1 MDKKQLWEAVL
12 GELELTISK
21 ANFNT
26 WFKNTFISSW
36 QDDQIIIGTP
46 NAFTISWLEKKYHKA
61 IVQALENITNF
72 KIKKIIY
79 KVESIEQCNSQ
90 EAISIQSQSDEKLIS
105 KTYLNNP
112 AQKEFE
118 NQAIQKQFNLNPN
131 YSFKNFI
138 IGAGNELAA
147 AAATAITKQLGTK
160 YNPLFIYGGVG
171 LGKTHLIQ
179 AIGNQILSEYPDKKV
194 LYVNSENFSNDFVK
208 AIKTNKTEE
217 FKKKYREV
225 DILLMDDIQFIA
237 NKERTQEE
245 FFHTFN
251 ALHGHNKQLVFTS
264 DRLPK
269 NIPALE
275 ERIVSRFSMGMIV
288 DVIRPDL
295 ETRIAILEAK
305 TKERQIDLNKE
316 IIQYLATA
324 IQNNVRELEGA
335 LNKIIAQHELDGL
348 PVSLESV
355 QKTLSNLS
363 SRSFDKAVNAQ
374 QLIKMVGDF
383 YNLKIESLTG
393 SCRKKEL
400 VNPRQ
405 IAMYLLREELELSY
419 PAIGQEFGGRDHT
432 TAMHAYQKIKKV
444 IENNNRVKQEI
455 ELLKQKLF
463 YS

>member
-1 MDKKQLWEAVL
+1 MDKTQLWEAVL

-26 WFKNTFISSW
+26 WFKNTFVSSW

-61 IVQALENITNF
+61 IIQALENITDY

-79 KVESIEQCNSQ
+79 KVESLEESKFQ
-90 EAISIQSQSDEKLIS
+90 EITLNQPDKKLTQQIF
-105 KTYLNNP
+105 LND
-112 AQKEFE
+112 QK
-118 NQAIQKQFNLNPN
+118 QKQFEEQGIKDKFNLNFK

-138 IGAGNELAA
+138 IGTGNELAA
-147 AAATAITKQLGTK
+147 AAAIAITKQLGTK

-171 LGKTHLIQ
+171 LGKTHLMQ
-179 AIGNQILSEYPDKKV
+179 AIGNQVLLECPDKKV
-194 LYVNSENFSNDFVK
+194 LYVNSENFANDFVK

-217 FKKKYREV
+217 FKKKYRDV

-251 ALHGHNKQLVFTS
+251 TLYGQNKQLVFTS

-275 ERIVSRFSMGMIV
+275 ERIISRFSMGMIA
-288 DVIRPDL
+288 DVSRPDL
-295 ETRIAILEAK
+295 ETRIAILETK
-305 TKERQIDLNKE
+305 LKERQFNLNKE
-316 IIQYLATA
+316 IIQYLATT

-335 LNKIIAQHELDGL
+335 LIKIIAQHELDGR
-348 PVSLESV
+348 PITLENT
-355 QKTLSNLS
+355 KNTLSNLS
-363 SRSFDKAVNAQ
+363 SRSSDKAINAKE
-374 QLIKMVGDF
+374 LIKIVADF
-383 YNLKIESLTG
+383 YNLKIESLSG
-393 SCRKKEL
+393 NCRKKEL

-405 IAMYLLREELELSY
+405 IAMYLLREELEISY
-419 PAIGQEFGGRDHT
+419 PSIGQEFGGRDHT

-444 IENNNRVKQEI
+444 LENNNRVKQEI
-455 ELLKQKLF
+455 ESLKQKL

>member
-147 AAATAITKQLGTK
+147 AAATAIT
-160 YNPLFIYGGVG
+160 
-171 LGKTHLIQ
+171 
-179 AIGNQILSEYPDKKV
+179 
-194 LYVNSENFSNDFVK
+194 
-208 AIKTNKTEE
+208 
-217 FKKKYREV
+217 
-225 DILLMDDIQFIA
+225 
-237 NKERTQEE
+237 
-245 FFHTFN
+245 
-251 ALHGHNKQLVFTS
+251 
-264 DRLPK
+264 
-269 NIPALE
+269 
-275 ERIVSRFSMGMIV
+275 
-288 DVIRPDL
+288 
-295 ETRIAILEAK
+295 
-305 TKERQIDLNKE
+305 
-316 IIQYLATA
+316 
-324 IQNNVRELEGA
+324 NN
-335 LNKIIAQHELDGL
+335 
-348 PVSLESV
+348 
-355 QKTLSNLS
+355 
-363 SRSFDKAVNAQ
+363 
-374 QLIKMVGDF
+374 
-383 YNLKIESLTG
+383 
-393 SCRKKEL
+393 
-400 VNPRQ
+400 
-405 IAMYLLREELELSY
+405 
-419 PAIGQEFGGRDHT
+419 
-432 TAMHAYQKIKKV
+432 
-444 IENNNRVKQEI
+444 
-455 ELLKQKLF
+455 
-463 YS
+463 

>member
-21 ANFNT
+21 ANFST

-36 QDDQIIIGTP
+36 QDDQIVIGTP

-61 IVQALENITNF
+61 IIQALENITDY

-79 KVESIEQCNSQ
+79 KVESLEESKSQ
-90 EAISIQSQSDEKLIS
+90 EIIFSQSNEKL
-105 KTYLNNP
+105 TPQTLLNN
-112 AQKEFE
+112 QE
-118 NQAIQKQFNLNPN
+118 QKQLEEQRIKNKFNLNFK

-138 IGAGNELAA
+138 VGTGNELAA
-147 AAATAITKQLGTK
+147 AAAIAITKQLGTK

-171 LGKTHLIQ
+171 LGKTHLMQ
-179 AIGNQILSEYPDKKV
+179 AIGNQVLLECPDKKV
-194 LYVNSENFSNDFVK
+194 LYVNSENFTNDFVK

-217 FKKKYREV
+217 FKKKYRDV

-251 ALHGHNKQLVFTS
+251 TLHGQNKQLVFTS

-275 ERIVSRFSMGMIV
+275 ERIISRFSMGMIA
-288 DVIRPDL
+288 DISRPDL

-305 TKERQIDLNKE
+305 LKERQFNLNKE
-316 IIQYLATA
+316 IIQYLATT

-335 LNKIIAQHELDGL
+335 LIKIIAQHELDGR
-348 PVSLESV
+348 PITLENV
-355 QKTLSNLS
+355 KNALSSLS
-363 SRSFDKAVNAQ
+363 SRSSDKAINAKE
-374 QLIKMVGDF
+374 LIKIVADF
-383 YNLKIESLTG
+383 YNLKIESLSG
-393 SCRKKEL
+393 NCRKKEL

-405 IAMYLLREELELSY
+405 IAMYLLREELEISY
-419 PAIGQEFGGRDHT
+419 PSIGQEFGGRDHT

-444 IENNNRVKQEI
+444 LENNNRVKQEI
-455 ELLKQKLF
+455 ESLKQKL

>member
-21 ANFNT
+21 ANFST

-36 QDDQIIIGTP
+36 QEDQIVIGTP

-61 IVQALENITNF
+61 IIQALENITDY

-79 KVESIEQCNSQ
+79 KVESPEESKPQ
-90 EAISIQSQSDEKLIS
+90 EIILTQPDEKLAPQ
-105 KTYLNNP
+105 TFLNN
-112 AQKEFE
+112 QE
-118 NQAIQKQFNLNPN
+118 QKQSEEQRIKGKFNLNFK

-138 IGAGNELAA
+138 VGTGNELATA
-147 AAATAITKQLGTK
+147 AAIAITKQLGTK

-171 LGKTHLIQ
+171 LGKTHLMQ
-179 AIGNQILSEYPDKKV
+179 AIGNQILLEHPDKKV
-194 LYVNSENFSNDFVK
+194 LYVNSENFCNDYVK
-208 AIKTNKTEE
+208 SIKTNKTEE
-217 FKKKYREV
+217 FKKKYRDV

-251 ALHGHNKQLVFTS
+251 TLHGQNKQLVFTS

-275 ERIVSRFSMGMIV
+275 ERIISRFSMGMIA
-288 DVIRPDL
+288 DVCRPDL
-295 ETRIAILEAK
+295 ETRIAILEEK
-305 TKERQIDLNKE
+305 LRERQFDLNKE
-316 IIQYLATA
+316 IIQYLATT

-335 LNKIIAQHELDGL
+335 LIKIIAQHELDGR
-348 PVSLESV
+348 PVTLESV
-355 QKTLSNLS
+355 KNTLSSLS
-363 SRSFDKAVNAQ
+363 SRSSDKAINAKE
-374 QLIKMVGDF
+374 LIKIVADF
-383 YNLKIESLTG
+383 YNLKIENLAG

-405 IAMYLLREELELSY
+405 IAMYLLREELEMSY
-419 PAIGQEFGGRDHT
+419 PSIGQEFGGRDHT

-444 IENNNRVKQEI
+444 LENNNRVKQEM
-455 ELLKQKLF
+455 ESLKQKI

>member
-1 MDKKQLWEAVL
+1 MDKIQLWEAVL

-21 ANFNT
+21 ANFST

-36 QDDQIIIGTP
+36 DEDQITIGTP

-61 IVQALENITNF
+61 IIQALENITDH
-72 KIKKIIY
+72 KIKKVIY
-79 KVESIEQCNSQ
+79 KVESMEESKLQ
-90 EAISIQSQSDEKLIS
+90 ETILAQSDKNLIS
-105 KTYLNNP
+105 QISSNDQEKEKFEE
-112 AQKEFE
+112 QK
-118 NQAIQKQFNLNPN
+118 IKKQFNLNPK

-138 IGAGNELAA
+138 VGTGNELAVA
-147 AAATAITKQLGTK
+147 AALAITKQLGVK

-179 AIGNQILSEYPDKKV
+179 AIGNQILLEYPDKKV
-194 LYVNSENFSNDFVK
+194 LYVNSENFANDFIK
-208 AIKTNKTEE
+208 SIKTNKTEE

-251 ALHGHNKQLVFTS
+251 ALHGQNKQLVFTS

-275 ERIVSRFSMGMIV
+275 ERITSRFTMGMIA
-288 DVIRPDL
+288 DISRPDL

-305 TKERQIDLNKE
+305 IKEHQIDLNKE
-316 IIQYLATA
+316 IIQHLATT

-335 LNKIIAQHELDGL
+335 LIKIIAQYELDKR
-348 PVSLESV
+348 PITMESV
-355 QKTLSNLS
+355 KKTLSTLS
-363 SRSFDKAVNAQ
+363 SRSSDKAINSK
-374 QLIKMVGDF
+374 QLIELVGNF
-383 YNLKIESLTG
+383 YNLKIESLMG

-419 PAIGQEFGGRDHT
+419 PLIGHEFGGRDHT

-444 IENNNRVKQEI
+444 LENNSRVKQEV
-455 ELLKQKLF
+455 ELLKQKL
-463 YS
+463 YA